1 MTIDDVA
8 RLAEVH
14 KATVSRAQR
23 PDPRQ
28 VAETLSASSVR
39 PQLGYVPNAMARGLR
54 TSRSMT
60 VGVIIPDL
68 MNPIFPPIVRGI
80 EHVLQPHGYTVLTV
94 SADSHDDVEVSAFES
109 LLQRRVDGF
118 ILATGRLDDQTMND
132 EATAAAVPVVLVNR
146 DSGVGRY
153 PVVSGNNGSGIDS
166 AVTSSRHARA
176 QSHRPC
182 SGSAELL
189 HNACSGGGVR
199 CGGGY
204 GGRATQHGLRRVVVD
219 RGGLPRRGR
228 VACRPHR
235 APHCADRGQRP
246 GCPRPDRRLRANG
259 LRCPEDVSVVGFN
272 DMPFAE
278 DFWPPLTTVHMP
290 LREMGAEAAQ
300 LLLHGIEDGEQE
312 AATLTLP
319 VSLVVRASTVPA
331 PELTRP
337 EHVRSSSD
345 STTWFGPASSSP
357 NRPRDPP
364 APGSALGP
372 RWSRRQR

>member
-1 MTIDDVA
+1 MPRRVTIDDVA

-14 KATVSRAQR
+14 KATVSRALNAR
-23 PDPRQ
+23 TRDQ
-28 VAETLSASSVR
+28 VNAETLKRVKRAAR
-39 PQLGYVPNAMARGLR
+39 QLGYVPNAMARGLR

-80 EHVLQPHGYTVLTV
+80 EHVLQPHGYTVLVANT
-94 SADSHDDVEVSAFES
+94 DSHDDVEVSAFES

-166 AVTSSRHARA
+166 AVTHLVALGHSRIVHVAGPLNFSTTRARA
-176 QSHRPC
+176 EAFEAAADRAGVRHRTVYAEALSIEAGC
-182 SGSAELL
+182 RAADELL
-189 HNACSGGGVR
+189 AGDGERPTALVAGNDLVAL
-199 CGGGY
+199 
-204 GGRATQHGLRRVVVD
+204 GLI
-219 RGGLPRRGR
+219 
-228 VACRPHR
+228 
-235 APHCADRGQRP
+235 
-246 GCPRPDRRLRANG
+246 RRLRANG
-259 LRCPEDVSVVGFN
+259 LRCPEDMSVVGFN

-290 LREMGAEAAQ
+290 LWEMGAEAAR
-300 LLLHGIEDGEQE
+300 LLMHGIEDGVQE

-319 VSLVVRASTVPA
+319 VSLVVRGSTGPA
-331 PELTRP
+331 P
-337 EHVRSSSD
+337 
-345 STTWFGPASSSP
+345 A
-357 NRPRDPP
+357 
-364 APGSALGP
+364 
-372 RWSRRQR
+372 